1 MVVKQLNIGFNRV
14 NRQQGMSQMVD
25 NDEEDLVV
33 TLSLEDSKGGR
44 LRNIFGV
51 IRLIWTELTAG
62 VGAWGS
68 LKPLVAGV
76 LAAVPFLFLGQHF
89 NRQHQK
95 GFDWMLLQLPLALTI
110 ILWPV
115 LWAWSILDAYRVA
128 MVAVSEAENRR
139 RALELVS

>member
-1 MVVKQLNIGFNRV
+1 
-14 NRQQGMSQMVD
+14 MSQMVD

-110 ILWPV
+110 LLWPV

>member
-1 MVVKQLNIGFNRV
+1 
-14 NRQQGMSQMVD
+14 MSQMVD

>member
-1 MVVKQLNIGFNRV
+1 
-14 NRQQGMSQMVD
+14 MSQMVD

-51 IRLIWTELTAG
+51 VRLIWTELTAG

>member
-1 MVVKQLNIGFNRV
+1 MATDDG
-14 NRQQGMSQMVD
+14 D
-25 NDEEDLVV
+25 DLVV
-33 TLSLEDSKGGR
+33 SLPTNGSKSTGLGRIRDTLGA
-44 LRNIFGV
+44 

-68 LKPLVAGV
+68 LKPLIAGA

-95 GFDWMLLQLPLALTI
+95 GFDWMLLQLPLVLTL

-115 LWAWSILDAYRVA
+115 LWLWSIIDAYRVA
-128 MVAVSEAENRR
+128 MMAVSDAENHRR
-139 RALELVS
+139 VLELVN

>member
-1 MVVKQLNIGFNRV
+1 
-14 NRQQGMSQMVD
+14 MSQMVD

-44 LRNIFGV
+44 LRNILGV
-51 IRLIWTELTAG
+51 VRLIWTELTAG

>member
-1 MVVKQLNIGFNRV
+1 MAT
-14 NRQQGMSQMVD
+14 D
-25 NDEEDLVV
+25 DADDLVV
-33 TLSLEDSKGGR
+33 SLPTNSSKSTGLGRIRDTLGA
-44 LRNIFGV
+44 

-68 LKPLVAGV
+68 LKPLIAGA

-95 GFDWMLLQLPLALTI
+95 GFDWMLLQLPLVLTL

-115 LWAWSILDAYRVA
+115 LWLWSIIDAYRVA
-128 MVAVSEAENRR
+128 MMAVSDAENHRR
-139 RALELVS
+139 VLELVN

>member
-1 MVVKQLNIGFNRV
+1 
-14 NRQQGMSQMVD
+14 MSQMVG

-33 TLSLEDSKGGR
+33 NLSLEDSQGGR
-44 LRNIFGV
+44 FRIIFGV
-51 IRLIWTELTAG
+51 VRLIWTELTAG

-76 LAAVPFLFLGQHF
+76 LAVVPFLFLGQHF

-128 MVAVSEAENRR
+128 MAAVSEAENRR

>member
-1 MVVKQLNIGFNRV
+1 MTSDGE
-14 NRQQGMSQMVD
+14 D
-25 NDEEDLVV
+25 DLVV
-33 TLSLEDSKGGR
+33 SLPTHNSESSSGR
-44 LRNIFGV
+44 IRNTIGA

-68 LKPLVAGV
+68 LKPLIAGV

-95 GFDWMLLQLPLALTI
+95 GFDWMLLQLPLVLSV

-115 LWAWSILDAYRVA
+115 LWAWSIIDAYRVA
-128 MVAVSEAENRR
+128 MIAVSEAENKRR
-139 RALELVS
+139 IMEWAN

>member
-1 MVVKQLNIGFNRV
+1 MASV
-14 NRQQGMSQMVD
+14 
-25 NDEEDLVV
+25 DEEDLVV
-33 TLSLEDSKGGR
+33 SLPAENSSPPSGR
-44 LRNIFGV
+44 LRNTLGA

-68 LKPLVAGV
+68 LKPLIAGV

-95 GFDWMLLQLPLALTI
+95 GFDWMLLQLPLVLTL

-115 LWAWSILDAYRVA
+115 LWAWSIIDAYRVA
-128 MVAVSEAENRR
+128 MMAVSEAENKRR
-139 RALELVS
+139 IMEWAN

>member
-1 MVVKQLNIGFNRV
+1 MTSEG
-14 NRQQGMSQMVD
+14 D
-25 NDEEDLVV
+25 EDLVV
-33 TLSLEDSKGGR
+33 SLPTQNSEPSSGR
-44 LRNIFGV
+44 LRNTLGA

-68 LKPLVAGV
+68 LKPLIAGV

-95 GFDWMLLQLPLALTI
+95 GFDWMLLQLPLVLTL

-115 LWAWSILDAYRVA
+115 LWAWSIIDAYRVA
-128 MVAVSEAENRR
+128 MMAVSEAENKRR
-139 RALELVS
+139 IKEWAS

>member
-1 MVVKQLNIGFNRV
+1 MATDDG
-14 NRQQGMSQMVD
+14 D
-25 NDEEDLVV
+25 DLVV
-33 TLSLEDSKGGR
+33 SLPTNSSKSTGLGRIRDTLGA
-44 LRNIFGV
+44 

-68 LKPLVAGV
+68 LKPLIAGA

-95 GFDWMLLQLPLALTI
+95 GFDWMLLQLPLVLTL

-115 LWAWSILDAYRVA
+115 LWLWSIIDAYRVA
-128 MVAVSEAENRR
+128 MMAVSDAENHRR
-139 RALELVS
+139 VLELVN

>member
-1 MVVKQLNIGFNRV
+1 
-14 NRQQGMSQMVD
+14 MSQMVD

-51 IRLIWTELTAG
+51 VRLTWTELTAG

-110 ILWPV
+110 ILLPV
-115 LWAWSILDAYRVA
+115 LWAWSIIDAYRVA
-128 MVAVSEAENRR
+128 MVAVSDAENRR
-139 RALELVS
+139 RALELVN